1 MIKRLH
7 SDKISLSRSYYG
19 YKIRSVLKAYGTEY
33 GFCRLYENERGGH
46 ILVFNGTLTADGEF
60 DTEEILQFIGMISPF
75 TVEISR
81 EIPIPSGYSAQE
93 RCLFKA
99 PCGIICGE
107 MGEIR
112 KNDCIKECL
121 PIIAEGFGADG
132 LDEWYV
138 DISHRVRHGVSDIY
152 LYKTTTVTKAFD
164 IDGFA
169 FLSHIATAKHD
180 RGQGNAGK
188 LLKQLS
194 SKLQSMGKDI
204 YLYSKKERV
213 SFYDSLGFERVCS
226 DKIYEKI

>member
-7 SDKISLSRSYYG
+7 SDRISLSKSYYG
-19 YKIRSVLKAYGTEY
+19 YKIRSVIEAYGTEY

-46 ILVFNGTLTADGEF
+46 ILIFNGTLISDGEF
-60 DTEEILQFIGMISPF
+60 DTDELLEFIAMASPF
-75 TVEISR
+75 TVEASQ
-81 EIPIPSGYSAQE
+81 EIPVPKGYYAE
-93 RCLFKA
+93 EITLFKA
-99 PCGIICGE
+99 PDGIACDDILE
-107 MGEIR
+107 LR
-112 KNDCIKECL
+112 KNDCIKECF
-121 PIIAEGFGADG
+121 PIISEGFGINSF
-132 LDEWYV
+132 DEWYV

-194 SKLQSMGKDI
+194 SKLQSMGKDV